1 MQLTPEQV
9 KGRIKNVAKEN
20 KADARTLMR
29 IYMMERFLE
38 RVANSQYKDNFI
50 IKGGMLVTA
59 MVGVALRSTMDIDT
73 SIKNQN
79 LSAED
84 AKRIVDDIKD
94 IDLGD
99 GVTFEVKEVSNIM
112 DEMEYPGI
120 RFTMNAVM
128 GKLVT
133 PMKIDISTGDVITPR
148 AIEYNYKL
156 LLDDRS
162 ISLWSYNLE
171 TILAEKLQTVLARGL
186 LNTRMRDFYDIKT
199 LLSIYEQDIDADVLK
214 KAFERFEKDEAYDN
228 FIKENAYWLD
238 DYSLYM
244 AIKDSKGGISWNEW
258 EEALKNREEA
268 ALENARE
275 ELAEEINFYK
285 FQQYEFDK
293 QWSQLHAYAN
303 EQGIQIVGDI
313 PIYVAFDGAD
323 TWASPELFQFDEEN
337 NPVAVAG
344 CPPDDFSATGQL
356 WGNPLYNWE
365 YHKKTEYDWWIKRI
379 RHCLKLYDVVRID
392 HFRGFDEYYSIPYGN
407 ETAIDGAWMPGP
419 GMDLFRAL
427 EKNLGK
433 LDVIA
438 EDLGLLT
445 DSVIEMVEESGFPG
459 MKVLQ
464 FAFDPNGGSAYLPH
478 NYPENSVVY
487 TGTHDNDTTRG
498 WYHSTDKATRDFAKE
513 YMNAQRLDEDDL
525 AWDFI
530 RLAMSSK
537 ANLCV
542 TPMQDLLNLDGKAR
556 INVPSTLGGNWT
568 WRMEKGQFDE
578 ETVKRLKRMTWLYER
593 LPRELKRK

>member
-84 AKRIVDDIKD
+84 ARRIVDEIKD

-407 ETAIDGAWMPGP
+407 KTAVDGTWMPGP
-419 GMDLFRAL
+419 GMDLFRTIE
-427 EKNLGK
+427 EKLGK
-433 LDVIA
+433 LNIIA
-438 EDLGLLT
+438 EDLGFLT
-445 DSVIEMVEESGFPG
+445 ESVLQMLSDSGFPG
-459 MKVLQ
+459 MKVIQ

-593 LPRELKRK
+593 LPRES